1 VNVTPDEY
9 RELAEEFRKKIGVQ
23 PLNGILR
30 TAALANQEARAALM
44 RAGNPDMA
52 LDRQLLEVQ
61 RVLEREGHE

>member
-1 VNVTPDEY
+1 MNVTPDEY